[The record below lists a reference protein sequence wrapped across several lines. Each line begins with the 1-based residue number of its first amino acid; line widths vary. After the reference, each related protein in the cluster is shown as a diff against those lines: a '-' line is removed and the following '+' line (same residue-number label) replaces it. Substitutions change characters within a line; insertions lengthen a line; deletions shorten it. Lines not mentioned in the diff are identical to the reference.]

1 MRYLLIIFSLF
12 FWSCSEGG
20 NPLSSDQ
27 IQIPEMSDICE
38 NIFSDVD
45 GSLVSCD
52 ESCGLFSE
60 NCYHL
65 YDLQVLE
72 DIVFMNDSLDLSL
85 LDVGNQGWT
94 DGRLTTLDLS
104 NLELIALPESICN
117 LNSVISVD
125 NNNLCPPYQFECIDN
140 IGTQNISGC
149 ADFTEYSGQ
158 SYYDFDINVLTEIKN
173 LNPILSDILLLDIG
187 EQNWYNGRLSSIN
200 LSNLELIALPES
212 ICTLNAITNVD
223 NNQLCQEFQYECIDQ
238 GEWGIQSGLE
248 SMDCTGECFG
258 SAVEDVCGVCNG
270 SSTNV
275 DECQYCEYTHTS
287 TTYLNNSGAATYH
300 EFSIPSEIT
309 TNACYAWLRV
319 EVSGDYGNGNEYATV
334 YVEGDN
340 LGTVGGDD
348 YDAYYCDCSD
358 HTEYFNI
365 DLASY
370 VGDGVLTIEINNTD
384 NVDVFCTDYY
394 YYGYYGCN
402 AENSHTV
409 ELIISDTFECFS
421 DIDADGICDDTDT
434 CPNDPNNDADGDGIC
449 GDVDPCPDDPYN
461 DCTFLSC
468 NGQAMNIDYVIGS
481 APDYNNYATIY
492 SSTTDDYDE
501 RDHIYQITVTEPSYL
516 DASTC
521 SSYTAFD
528 TKLYVLD
535 ALCNLGYSNDD
546 SNCYYSD
553 LHSTIENLYLP
564 APGNYYIVVSPYS
577 SSLGNYELNVGLSPS
592 YSLSNSENP
601 FLNEEKPIE
610 IKSK

>member
-38 NIFSDVD
+38 NILSDVD

-72 DIVFMNDSLDLSL
+72 DIVFMNDTLDLSL

-125 NNNLCPPYQFECIDN
+125 NNNLCPPYQFECIDD

-149 ADFTEYSGQ
+149 ANFTDYSGQ

-187 EQNWYNGRLSSIN
+187 YQQWYNGRLSSIN

-248 SMDCTGECFG
+248 SMDDCGICGGNNEDI
-258 SAVEDVCGVCNG
+258 DVCGRCFGDATDPENCNNLIG
-270 SSTNV
+270 NWEYVNYEYYDNPTCDGDPYFISEPYPDNYYGLEFYRRYITFSADSFFYGASYCPTYDGEGWDEECHTAIHQSGQYLVIDDGNPITGQFFTLDYGFWPFEVYFEDGQKILAWYESGIYDYVYEEWWNYPYNSCIKGIKKESNVSMEVDSSASRNKNK
-275 DECQYCEYTHTS
+275 HPF
-287 TTYLNNSGAATYH
+287 NSNFINPSIYH
-300 EFSIPSEIT
+300 E
-309 TNACYAWLRV
+309 NK
-319 EVSGDYGNGNEYATV
+319 N
-334 YVEGDN
+334 
-340 LGTVGGDD
+340 
-348 YDAYYCDCSD
+348 
-358 HTEYFNI
+358 
-365 DLASY
+365 
-370 VGDGVLTIEINNTD
+370 
-384 NVDVFCTDYY
+384 
-394 YYGYYGCN
+394 
-402 AENSHTV
+402 
-409 ELIISDTFECFS
+409 
-421 DIDADGICDDTDT
+421 
-434 CPNDPNNDADGDGIC
+434 
-449 GDVDPCPDDPYN
+449 
-461 DCTFLSC
+461 
-468 NGQAMNIDYVIGS
+468 
-481 APDYNNYATIY
+481 
-492 SSTTDDYDE
+492 
-501 RDHIYQITVTEPSYL
+501 
-516 DASTC
+516 
-521 SSYTAFD
+521 
-528 TKLYVLD
+528 K
-535 ALCNLGYSNDD
+535 
-546 SNCYYSD
+546 
-553 LHSTIENLYLP
+553 
-564 APGNYYIVVSPYS
+564 
-577 SSLGNYELNVGLSPS
+577 
-592 YSLSNSENP
+592 
-601 FLNEEKPIE
+601 
-610 IKSK
+610 